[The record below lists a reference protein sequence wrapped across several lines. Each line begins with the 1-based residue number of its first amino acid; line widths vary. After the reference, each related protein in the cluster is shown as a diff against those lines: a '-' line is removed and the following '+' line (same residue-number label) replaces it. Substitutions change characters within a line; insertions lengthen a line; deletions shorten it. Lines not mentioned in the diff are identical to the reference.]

1 MESFVMAARVVI
13 PMALLMAIGI
23 AVRLTGIAEPATMKK
38 VDTLTFKVF
47 TPCLVFYNVYSDA
60 SIHSFQTPLFR

>member
-23 AVRLTGIAEPATMKK
+23 AVRLKP
-38 VDTLTFKVF
+38 VSPSL
-47 TPCLVFYNVYSDA
+47 P
-60 SIHSFQTPLFR
+60 P